1 MKVFT
6 VGLDQK
12 APIDQ
17 TKIPD
22 VPPPGYPG
30 GEKSPSTTL
39 PMGPE
44 ATPIFVKK
52 SKGYK
57 GVLVCMLAVFLIGLF
72 ALTLS
77 EIAYNRQRDENFFR
91 LRWAELKHKMGYD
104 YANAAE
110 RIYTLRRQ
118 QEIEQAP
125 IVPQNLQSPST
136 TTTTVNSPII
146 DSSVEKES
154 NQDNDETPAASTM
167 NQRLSFFKK
176 LLEGIKKHA
185 EDMGFDGT
193 MQVSVL
199 QVDPDTLQQQLRERL
214 QQARN
219 HESSDESSNSN
230 MDGFGEW
237 AMPQALLQQQQQQNE
252 NNNNR
257 FGGGFRFDDD
267 YSGDFEAAAQQARE
281 QQERQQRFRGFGNQ
295 WQPQSFDHWTANRVE
310 TPFFPP
316 RPFWWQQQQQQQRPQ
331 TPFFFQQGPMP
342 QQQQQQ
348 SFIQNEMFQQQQV
361 PQQLQQQ
368 QQQFPQHLQFPQN
381 QEPQVI
387 FFPDHNI
394 NQFQQQQQVPPQ
406 QQQLPE
412 MNMFQHP
419 RENAFI
425 PPEDRI
431 QIEPPSTP
439 EQLNRWRMNNQ
450 KPFDF
455 KSNEGPRG
463 WTHQSQQQQENQDA
477 FVQPPPPQPQP
488 QAAAAA
494 AAAVMTPP
502 LRFGPAFSVPQ
513 QNALP
518 ANGVPI
524 EPKKWENAQ
533 PLPAISIDSVSEP
546 LPSWAI
552 GNSLESETPFAEI
565 AQDEE
570 NLSHELSQNS
580 IIASGDAA
588 AAIPRPPSI
597 QPDENESHLHILPI
611 KEVEGEKEHSGEVKS
626 TDEKAPINDEPEV
639 PAVVAKE
646 PEPIEVD
653 FPAVKFPISD
663 DADRQQQNRDNMFFQ
678 VDDPIPSQI
687 E

>member
-12 APIDQ
+12 PPLD
-17 TKIPD
+17 TSKTPD
-22 VPPPGYPG
+22 HPPPGYPG
-30 GEKSPSTTL
+30 GEKSPTTTL

-44 ATPIFVKK
+44 VATPIFVKK
-52 SKGYK
+52 NKGYK

-118 QEIEQAP
+118 QDLEQSP
-125 IVPQNLQSPST
+125 IIPANLQSPST
-136 TTTTVNSPII
+136 TTTLNSPII
-146 DSSVEKES
+146 DSSVEKETS
-154 NQDNDETPAASTM
+154 SSQDDDQSPATTM
-167 NQRLSFFKK
+167 NDRLSFFKK

-199 QVDPDTLQQQLRERL
+199 QVDPESLQQQLRERL
-214 QQARN
+214 QQQQQPQRQH
-219 HESSDESSNSN
+219 HESDESSN

-237 AMPQALLQQQQQQNE
+237 AMPQALHLQQQQQQQN
-252 NNNNR
+252 
-257 FGGGFRFDDD
+257 GGFRFDDD
-267 YSGDFEAAAQQARE
+267 YSGGDFEQQPRD
-281 QQERQQRFRGFGNQ
+281 QRFRGFNNQ
-295 WQPQSFDHWTANRVE
+295 WQPQTFDHWTANRVE

-348 SFIQNEMFQQQQV
+348 QPSFMQNEML

-368 QQQFPQHLQFPQN
+368 IQQQFQQQQFQQQQQQN
-381 QEPQVI
+381 QQQQQPQVI

-394 NQFQQQQQVPPQ
+394 NQFQQQQQQQVPQ

-419 RENAFI
+419 RENNFI

-463 WTHQSQQQQENQDA
+463 WTHQENQDS
-477 FVQPPPPQPQP
+477 FVQPPPPPP
-488 QAAAAA
+488 PP
-494 AAAVMTPP
+494 AVMAPP
-502 LRFGPAFSVPQ
+502 LRFGPSFTVPQ

-518 ANGVPI
+518 PNGVPE
-524 EPKKWENAQ
+524 EPKKWENSQ

-552 GNSLESETPFAEI
+552 ENSLESETPFAEI
-565 AQDEE
+565 AQEE
-570 NLSHELSQNS
+570 DLSHELSQN
-580 IIASGDAA
+580 IVGDSAP
-588 AAIPRPPSI
+588 AIPRPPSI
-597 QPDENESHLHILPI
+597 QPENNESHLHILPI
-611 KEVEGEKEHSGEVKS
+611 KEVEGEKEQSGEVKMIP
-626 TDEKAPINDEPEV
+626 DEKAPINDEPEA
-639 PAVVAKE
+639 PETVVAKE
-646 PEPIEVD
+646 PEPIEV
-653 FPAVKFPISD
+653 SE
-663 DADRQQQNRDNMFFQ
+663 N
-678 VDDPIPSQI
+678 VDGKKVFRSKVGS
-687 E
+687 